1 MALSNKERVRKG
13 MDELVAGL
21 VPFVERELKAKLGGY
36 WVEDVTSRSRGIRV
50 EDDGIHWDTQ
60 GVLKAMVDNWQGV
73 FKDVLGFVERSYV
86 GELLEARNARA
97 CKLAELYPTAPL
109 IPGLSC
115 P

>member
-50 EDDGIHWDTQ
+50 EKDGDGRRVRVIGIEHPLGSGCRVEAEHDP
-60 GVLKAMVDNWQGV
+60 VD
-73 FKDVLGFVERSYV
+73 R
-86 GELLEARNARA
+86 
-97 CKLAELYPTAPL
+97 
-109 IPGLSC
+109 
-115 P
+115 